1 MNFTTLKTHSEN
13 TIHFYS
19 DIAYLPELQE
29 FSTSY
34 AYQNWQ
40 QLFALNSLL
49 FSICKEPADKISFSW
64 KFFEF

>member
-1 MNFTTLKTHSEN
+1 MSFTAFKIHSEN
-13 TIHFYS
+13 SIPFYS
-19 DIAYLPELQE
+19 DIAYIPELQE

-49 FSICKEPADKISFSW
+49 FSICKEPVDKISFSW